1 MKGVGDSKRMINGH
15 MLYCN
20 AKNPFG
26 SSSVRS
32 LLGFMVLA
40 FAMVLGGSTDLLAA
54 AVDAAPGVVQGAA
67 DTVPSGISAP
77 DLTATDYPT
86 VPGVNSRVT
95 VWLVAQL
102 HLWFA
107 AFVLAV
113 PIFVF
118 IIEAIGMKTRD
129 QRYDDMA
136 YEFIKISI
144 TAYSLTAI
152 LGGLLL
158 FSLIVFYP
166 HLFSYL
172 SEVFGES
179 MFYYALAFFAESAA
193 LYLYY
198 YGWHWLQGGF
208 RKWLHLSIGLVLNAV
223 GTTLM
228 FLANGWVTFMMSPA
242 GIDPAGVFS
251 GDTWVAMHNYL
262 WNPINLHRFI
272 ANIAY
277 GGSIVGAYAA
287 FRFLSAGRP
296 EERAH
301 YDWMGYNANFI
312 AILALLPLPF
322 AGYYLAAEIYA
333 YSQQMGITLM
343 GGIFAWLFII
353 QAVLIGTLFL
363 SANYYLWCG
372 MGRSDG
378 AARYNGYIKYLA
390 IAIIGSFL
398 VWFTPHTLVLTNEE
412 LKALGG
418 PYHKYLGPLGIM
430 PAKNTAVNIMILF
443 TALSFL
449 FYRRS
454 NRIATVTWVNA
465 GNAAQLALY
474 TTGIA
479 NLLFLGIYHGY
490 FTNTVY
496 KVAASI
502 PQVMTTLIIIVVS
515 ITLDSLMYRGSRE
528 VAPLNWGRVPNRA
541 QYALFLLAVAFTWLM
556 GLMGYIRSGIR
567 QHWHVTDVF
576 RDASPDAYT
585 PTLGYAANIV
595 SIGTILFM
603 VLVIF
608 VFWLSQISS
617 RRTDARGY
625 WKGVQGG

>member
-1 MKGVGDSKRMINGH
+1 MCG
-15 MLYCN
+15 
-20 AKNPFG
+20 
-26 SSSVRS
+26 
-32 LLGFMVLA
+32 LLTRCVALHRGFARWRWALSGLVALA
-40 FAMVLGGSTDLLAA
+40 LAALVLGAAGELQAGASDTAVEATQPVAGSLAP
-54 AVDAAPGVVQGAA
+54 AVIAPPELTAA
-67 DTVPSGISAP
+67 DYPSI
-77 DLTATDYPT
+77 T
-86 VPGVNSRVT
+86 GVNSRVT

-129 QRYDDMA
+129 KRYDDMA

-158 FSLIVFYP
+158 FSLIVLYP

-172 SEVFGES
+172 SRVFGES
-179 MFYYALAFFAESAA
+179 MFYYALLFFAESAA

-198 YGWHWLQGGF
+198 YGWQWLQGGF
-208 RKWLHLSIGLVLNAV
+208 RKWLHLTVGLVLNAV

-242 GIDPAGVFS
+242 GLDPAGMFA
-251 GDTWVAMHNYL
+251 GDTWAAMHNYL

-287 FRFLSAGRP
+287 FRFLSATRP

-378 AARYNGYIKYLA
+378 AVRYNRYIKYLA

-430 PAKNTAVNIMILF
+430 PAKNTAVNVMILF

-454 NRIATVTWVNA
+454 NRIATVAWVKA

-474 TTGIA
+474 TAGIA

-515 ITLDSLMYRGSRE
+515 ITLDSVMYRGARE

-585 PTLGYAANIV
+585 PTLGYAANVV
-595 SIGTILFM
+595 SMGTVLFM

-608 VFWLSQISS
+608 VFWLSQVSS
-617 RRTDARGY
+617 RKTPNDGF
-625 WKGVQGG
+625 WKAP

>member
-1 MKGVGDSKRMINGH
+1 MCG
-15 MLYCN
+15 
-20 AKNPFG
+20 
-26 SSSVRS
+26 
-32 LLGFMVLA
+32 LLTRCVALHRGFARWRWALSGLVALA
-40 FAMVLGGSTDLLAA
+40 LAALVLG
-54 AVDAAPGVVQGAA
+54 APGEVQAGASDSAVEATQPVAGSLAPAVIAPPELTAA
-67 DTVPSGISAP
+67 DYPSI
-77 DLTATDYPT
+77 T
-86 VPGVNSRVT
+86 GVNSRVT

-129 QRYDDMA
+129 KRYDDMA

-158 FSLIVFYP
+158 FSLIVLYP

-172 SEVFGES
+172 SRVFGES
-179 MFYYALAFFAESAA
+179 MFYYALLFFAESAA

-198 YGWHWLQGGF
+198 YGWQWLQGGF
-208 RKWLHLSIGLVLNAV
+208 RKWLHLTVGLVLNAV

-242 GIDPAGVFS
+242 GLDPAGMFA
-251 GDTWVAMHNYL
+251 GDTWAAMHNYL

-287 FRFLSAGRP
+287 FRFLSATRP

-378 AARYNGYIKYLA
+378 AVRYNRYIKYLA

-430 PAKNTAVNIMILF
+430 PAKNTAVNVMILF

-454 NRIATVTWVNA
+454 NRIATVAWVKA

-474 TTGIA
+474 TAGIA

-515 ITLDSLMYRGSRE
+515 ITLDSVMYRGARE

-585 PTLGYAANIV
+585 PTLGYAANVV
-595 SIGTILFM
+595 SMGTVLFM

-608 VFWLSQISS
+608 VFWLSQVSS
-617 RRTDARGY
+617 RKTPNDGF
-625 WKGVQGG
+625 WKAP